1 MGSWQTGAP
10 VFRKL
15 TQAFL
20 FVAIAA
26 LPLSAQMTLDDYLI
40 KVEDSNPE
48 VKSLNSAIDASQR
61 KILELNMV
69 YSPLVTADMNYMD
82 DKSGISFESPLFA
95 NEIKSTSWDI
105 EASKK
110 FTTGSTLSMGYKS
123 FTADFNL
130 LFPFDWNGKRLSNFT
145 GYELQPYI
153 KLQQSLLRDF
163 NSGITMSGIN
173 KSKFAAK
180 SNEYLELLK
189 KQQTLL
195 KAKDAY
201 WMLSLSR
208 EILAFRKASM
218 DRTEKLFRWNQ
229 NKYKLDLAEK
239 VDLLQSQAAYK
250 TRALN
255 YQLALE
261 DELKACRDFN
271 AMLGVRSETVTE
283 EIDQVAKEMPNYDN
297 IIELKKKGER
307 ADVLSAKAL
316 FESARYAQKETDYRA
331 LPELSFQ
338 GSYALNGLD
347 IFYNNAW
354 DQVTNSDKP
363 TYSLG
368 LTFAI
373 PLDYSTLNKVKK
385 GYSLDFFSAKDALS
399 QADISAATDW
409 QQLNRNW
416 ANVKARL
423 ALAKEVQAIQEERLK
438 AEAERFK
445 RGKTTTFLL
454 ITAENDLDD
463 IILNVYQLVYE
474 ELTTAAQAELYNTQP
489 FKN

>member
-1 MGSWQTGAP
+1 MGAP
-10 VFRKL
+10 VHKKL
-15 TQAFL
+15 MCSLLYLAVF
-20 FVAIAA
+20 A
-26 LPLSAQMTLDDYLI
+26 LPLNAQMTLEDYLN
-40 KVEDSNPE
+40 KVEVSNPE
-48 VKSLNSAIDASQR
+48 VRSLNSAIEASQ
-61 KILELNMV
+61 KKVLELNMV
-69 YSPLVTADMNYMD
+69 YSPLVTADVNYMD

-123 FTADFNL
+123 FTANFNL
-130 LFPFDWNGKRLSNFT
+130 LYPFDFNGKLLSNFT

-173 KSKFAAK
+173 KSKMAAR
-180 SNEYLELLK
+180 SNEYIQLLK
-189 KQQTLL
+189 KQQTIL
-195 KAKDAY
+195 KAEDAY
-201 WMLSLSR
+201 WKLSLMR

-218 DRTEKLFRWNQ
+218 DRTEKLFRWNE

-255 YQLALE
+255 YQLALQN
-261 DELKACRDFN
+261 ELKACRDFN
-271 AMLGVRSETVTE
+271 AMLGIKSETVSDD
-283 EIDQVAKEMPNYDN
+283 IDQVTNEMPNYEN
-297 IIELKKKGER
+297 ILELEKKGER

-316 FESARYAQKETDYRA
+316 FESAKYAAKETDYRA

-363 TYSLG
+363 TYTLG
-368 LTFAI
+368 LNFAI

-385 GYSLDFFSAKDALS
+385 GYSLDFSAAKDAFS
-399 QADISAATDW
+399 QAEISAATEW

-416 ANVKARL
+416 ANVKTRL
-423 ALAKEVQAIQEERLK
+423 ALAKEVQTIQEERLK
-438 AEAERFK
+438 EEAERFK
-445 RGKTTTFLL
+445 RGKTTTFIL

-474 ELTTAAQAELYNTQP
+474 ELTTAAQAELYNTQE